1 MPNITKNDFYDAVDF
16 ISCSRDRQYIL
27 DNAKLKGTNPKE
39 WKEVGTV
46 DEFKTYRNGKFF
58 VVSEGGC
65 FMLFVAK
72 RLFQL
77 NMFDHGC

>member
-1 MPNITKNDFYDAVDF
+1 MPNITKDDFYAAVEF

-27 DNAKLKGTNPKE
+27 DNSKLKDTKLAD

-72 RLFQL
+72 KLFQL
-77 NMFDHGC
+77 NIFN